1 MITRKSTLVHTTS
14 TLRWT
19 IELNDETKEVTLI
32 ECIPRP
38 PKESWSGLGDVI
50 ASATSAVGIKPC
62 GGCKQRQEALNK
74 LVPFDTSQTKAD

>member
-1 MITRKSTLVHTTS
+1 MVRKATLVHITS
-14 TLRWT
+14 TYQWT

-32 ECIPRP
+32 ECVERP
-38 PKESWSGLGDVI
+38 AREKWTGLGDVI

-74 LVPFDTSQTKAD
+74 LVPFENKETNGNQ